1 MSDYQGHAEVR
12 MGSARGFGL
21 VMAAAALIISLWPLA
36 AGGSVR
42 WWLAAIALCFAGLAI
57 FAPRLLAPLNRIWFR
72 FGLMLGAVVAP
83 LVMALL
89 FFLVV
94 TPTGMIMRAL
104 GKDPLRQ
111 KPDRSAATYW
121 ITRRES
127 VGSMK
132 RQF

>member
-21 VMAAAALIISLWPLA
+21 VMAVALLIFSLLPLA
-36 AGGSVR
+36 GDGSVL
-42 WWLAAIALCFAGLAI
+42 WWLAAIALGFAGLAI
-57 FAPRLLAPLNRIWFR
+57 FAPWLLAPLNRIWFR

-83 LVMALL
+83 VVMALL

-104 GKDPLRQ
+104 GKDPLRR
-111 KPDRSAATYW
+111 KSDRAATTHW

>member
-21 VMAAAALIISLWPLA
+21 VIAAALVILSLWPLA
-36 AGGSVR
+36 EGGPFL
-42 WWLAAIALCFAGLAI
+42 WWSAAMALGFAALAI
-57 FAPRLLAPLNRIWFR
+57 FAPGLLAPLNRIWFR
-72 FGLMLGAVVAP
+72 FGLLLGAVTAP

-94 TPTGMIMRAL
+94 TPTGLIMRAL
-104 GKDPLRQ
+104 GKDPLRR
-111 KPDRSAATYW
+111 KSDRSATSHW
-121 ITRRES
+121 IRRRES